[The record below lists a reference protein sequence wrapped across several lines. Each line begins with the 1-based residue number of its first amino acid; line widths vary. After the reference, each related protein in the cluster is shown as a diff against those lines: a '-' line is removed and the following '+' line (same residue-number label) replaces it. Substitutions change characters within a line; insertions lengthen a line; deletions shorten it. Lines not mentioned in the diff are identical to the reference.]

1 MRFQTCRARNRSRRI
16 QDNRG
21 LAPTG
26 GVEAQEKP
34 AAVARALFRRCS
46 SSSPSR
52 CSWLKASG
60 VSTIYLQFDGVTPE
74 LYLFSRG
81 FNLLPIRLR
90 AIQNLR
96 EAGSRSI
103 VLIPVLINGVNDDQV
118 GAEEPAA
125 LL

>member
-1 MRFQTCRARNRSRRI
+1 
-16 QDNRG
+16 
-21 LAPTG
+21 
-26 GVEAQEKP
+26 
-34 AAVARALFRRCS
+34 
-46 SSSPSR
+46 
-52 CSWLKASG
+52 

-103 VLIPVLINGVNDDQV
+103 VLIPVLIDGVNDDQV